1 MKILLIG
8 EYSRLHNSLKEG
20 LLVLGHDVSIVSNGD
35 GFKKYP
41 IDFSVEAKLSYSK
54 SFFLVRQF
62 FLKYLNFDFASFEQ
76 GIRFY
81 FLLPKLK
88 GFDVVQLINERPI
101 QTSFWLEKYL
111 LKKIISHNKKMFL
124 LSSGVDYIS
133 VKFLLE
139 RKIEKSIMN
148 PYFENPKAKNEYSY
162 VVEYVSE
169 KSKDLHQ
176 FVYENCKGIIASD
189 IDYVLPLVGNKK
201 YLGLVQNAV
210 NHLKIEYQT
219 PVIDSKIIIFLGIN
233 QWNQHQKGIT
243 YFKAA
248 LNIIKANFIDKV
260 EIIIAENLPYEI
272 YIKSYDS
279 AHILLDQC
287 YAYDQGYNGLEA
299 MAKGKVVFTGA
310 EKEFLEMYQLKEN
323 EVCINAKADV
333 DYLVSKLTFLV
344 ENPAEI
350 LRISKNARAFIE
362 REHDYIMVAKKYL
375 EVWKNEI

>member
-41 IDFSVEAKLSYSK
+41 IDFSIEAKFSYSK
-54 SFFLVRQF
+54 PLYLVRQF
-62 FLKYLNFDFASFEQ
+62 FLKYFKFDFASLEQ
-76 GIRFY
+76 GIRCY
-81 FLLPKLK
+81 FLLPKLQ

-139 RKIEKSIMN
+139 RKIEKSILN
-148 PYFENPKAKNEYSY
+148 PYFKNPKAKSEYGY
-162 VVEYVSE
+162 VFEYVS
-169 KSKDLHQ
+169 KKNKKLHQ
-176 FVYENCKGIIASD
+176 FVYDNCKGIIASD
-189 IDYVLPLVGNKK
+189 IDYVLPLIGNKK
-201 YLGLVQNAV
+201 YLGMVQNAV
-210 NHLKIEYQT
+210 NHLKIEYQN
-219 PVIDSKIIIFLGIN
+219 PSIDSKIVVFLGVN
-233 QWNQHQKGIT
+233 QWNQYQKGIS
-243 YFKAA
+243 YFKEA
-248 LNIIKANFIDKV
+248 LDSIKAKFQDKV
-260 EIIIAENLPYEI
+260 EIVIAENLPYEV
-272 YIKSYDS
+272 YIKSYDR

-310 EKEFLEMYQLKEN
+310 ENEFLEMYNLAEN

-333 DYLVSKLTFLV
+333 PYLVSQLIYLI
-344 ENPAEI
+344 ENPEEI

-362 REHDYIMVAKKYL
+362 REHDYIMVAHKYL
-375 EVWKNEI
+375 EVWEGK